1 MKKLF
6 AFLFVAVLLTGCGA
20 DEKKTD
26 KTEETMDEVTEEYID
41 EVIEESRES
50 SRIRS
55 IEAYAKAVETTVTTY
70 MTLNPDSVAGADFI
84 CSSACSDKCTIDA
97 TPAVRDKGEP
107 SEGCSN
113 AKKAVPYYGSAVKC
127 ESASYNNETGLV
139 TLAGCTVGDDTKNVY
154 SGNTIEGFKKVK

>member
-20 DEKKTD
+20 EEKKTD

-70 MTLNPDSVAGADFI
+70 MTLNLDVTNVKICTGAGRTEPTT
-84 CSSACSDKCTIDA
+84 SSSDK
-97 TPAVRDKGEP
+97 V
-107 SEGCSN
+107 
-113 AKKAVPYYGSAVKC
+113 VKYSGNKVLC

-139 TLAGCTVGDDTKNVY
+139 TLAGCTVGDDTKNIY

>member
-20 DEKKTD
+20 EEKKTD

-70 MTLNPDSVAGADFI
+70 MTLNPDVTNVKICTGAGPAAD
-84 CSSACSDKCTIDA
+84 CEIDA
-97 TPAVRDKGEP
+97 TDKGRTEP
-107 SEGCSN
+107 TTSSSD
-113 AKKAVPYYGSAVKC
+113 KVVKYSGNKVLC
-127 ESASYNNETGLV
+127 ESASYNNETGFV

>member
-20 DEKKTD
+20 EEKKTD
-26 KTEETMDEVTEEYID
+26 KTEETMD

-70 MTLNPDSVAGADFI
+70 MTLNPDTTDMKICTGATLSGTDCI
-84 CSSACSDKCTIDA
+84 IDA
-97 TPAVRDKGEP
+97 TEAGRTNPD
-107 SEGCSN
+107 SST
-113 AKKAVPYYGSAVKC
+113 AKKVVNYSGNKVLC
-127 ESASYNNETGLV
+127 ESASYDNATGLV
-139 TLAGCTVGDDTKNVY
+139 TVTKCTVGNDTKNTY
-154 SGNTIEGFKKVK
+154 SGNTKDGITGTKVTNP

>member
-20 DEKKTD
+20 EEKKTD
-26 KTEETMDEVTEEYID
+26 KTEETMD

-55 IEAYAKAVETTVTTY
+55 VEGYAKAVETTVTTY

-113 AKKAVPYYGSAVKC
+113 AKKAVAYYGSAVKC
-127 ESASYNNETGLV
+127 DSVVYDQKTGVV

-154 SGNTIEGFKKVK
+154 SGNTKEGIKKVK